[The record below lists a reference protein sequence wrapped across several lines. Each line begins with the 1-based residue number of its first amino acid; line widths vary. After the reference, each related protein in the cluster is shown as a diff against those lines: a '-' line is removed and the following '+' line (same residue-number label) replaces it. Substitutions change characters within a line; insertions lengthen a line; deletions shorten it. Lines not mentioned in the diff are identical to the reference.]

1 MTAPS
6 QVLKIR
12 RPDDW
17 HLHFRDGDMLKTV
30 VPYTSEIY
38 GRAIVMPNL
47 APPVTTVDAA
57 IAYRQRILDAV
68 PAGHDFTPLMTCYLT
83 DTLDPNELERGFNEG
98 VFTAAKLYPA
108 NATTNSTHGVTSI
121 DAIMPVLERMEK
133 LGMPLLVHGEV
144 THADIDIFDREA
156 RFIETVMEPL
166 RQRLTSLKVVFE
178 HITTKDAAEYVRDGN
193 ELLAATITPQ
203 HLMFNR
209 NHMLVGGIRPHLYC
223 LPILKRNVH
232 QQALRELVASGFT
245 RAFLGTDSAPHARH
259 RKESSCGC
267 AGCFNA
273 PTALGSYATVFEEM
287 NALDHFEAFCS
298 LNGPQ
303 FYGLPVNETF
313 IELERMEH
321 LVPESI
327 ALEDDTLVPFLGGE
341 TVRWSVNCI
350 NKQYIPQGATMRIEV
365 TIAKTS
371 PLPAGAI
378 DALAG
383 ELSRRIQH
391 HFPDNE
397 GNVTVRYAGANNLS
411 VIGATK
417 EDKERISEILQET
430 WESADDWFINE

>member
-1 MTAPS
+1 MTAQP

-17 HLHFRDGDMLKTV
+17 HIHLRDGDMLKTV

-47 APPVTTVDAA
+47 VPPVTTVDAA

-83 DTLDPNELERGFNEG
+83 DSLDPNEVERGFNEG
-98 VFTAAKLYPA
+98 VFTASKLYPD
-108 NATTNSTHGVTSI
+108 NPTTNSSHGVTSI
-121 DAIMPVLERMEK
+121 DAIMPVLERIQK

-144 THADIDIFDREA
+144 THAEIDIFDREA

-166 RQRLTSLKVVFE
+166 RQRLPALKVVFE

-193 ELLAATITPQ
+193 ELIAATITPQ

-209 NHMLVGGIRPHLYC
+209 NHMLVGGVRPHLYR

-259 RKESSCGC
+259 RKEASCGC

-273 PTALGSYATVFEEM
+273 PTALASYATVFEEM
-287 NALDHFEAFCS
+287 NALEHFEAFCS
-298 LNGPQ
+298 LNGPR
-303 FYGLPVNETF
+303 FYGLPVNDTF
-313 IELERMEH
+313 IELERKASQVE
-321 LVPESI
+321 ESI
-327 ALEDDTLVPFLGGE
+327 ALTDDTLIPFLAGE
-341 TVRWSVNCI
+341 TVSW
-350 NKQYIPQGATMRIEV
+350 
-365 TIAKTS
+365 
-371 PLPAGAI
+371 
-378 DALAG
+378 
-383 ELSRRIQH
+383 
-391 HFPDNE
+391 
-397 GNVTVRYAGANNLS
+397 TVKR
-411 VIGATK
+411 
-417 EDKERISEILQET
+417 
-430 WESADDWFINE
+430 